1 MSAMNMTEP
10 VAGILLAG
18 GRSSRMGGGDK
29 CLRTLGGRT
38 ILARII
44 ERLEPQ
50 VAAMVV
56 SANGDP
62 SRFAPFGLAVVADH
76 VPGFAG
82 PLAGIQAGLK
92 WVEANHPGIRSAVTV
107 ATDTPFFPSD
117 LVQRFLA
124 ALKRAPSLLVARS
137 GQGVQ
142 PAIGLWPVSLAD
154 ALEASLR
161 EGMRK
166 TGAWAEQHGAVEVTF
181 PDVTAGERRIDPFFN
196 INDADQL
203 AEADALLKAE
213 AARAR

>member
-1 MSAMNMTEP
+1 MSMTEP

-18 GRSSRMGGGDK
+18 CRSSRMG
-29 CLRTLGGRT
+29 CRHNRVRMLGGRT

-62 SRFAPFGLAVVADH
+62 SRFAPFGLAVVADR

-82 PLAGIQAGLK
+82 PLAGIHAGLK
-92 WVEANHPGIRSAVTV
+92 WVEANQPGIRYAVTV
-107 ATDTPFFPSD
+107 ATDTPFFPPD
-117 LVQRFLA
+117 LVQRFGA

-137 GQGVQ
+137 GQGVH
-142 PAIGLWPVSLAD
+142 PVIGLWPVSLAD
-154 ALEASLR
+154 ALEASLH

-166 TGAWAEQHGAVEVTF
+166 TGAWAEQHGAIEVTF
-181 PDVTAGERRIDPFFN
+181 PDAAVGARRVDPFFN

-203 AEADALLKAE
+203 AEADALLKAV
-213 AARAR
+213 ARAR

>member
-1 MSAMNMTEP
+1 MSMTEP
-10 VAGILLAG
+10 IAGILLAG

-29 CLRTLGGRT
+29 CLRMLGGRT

-62 SRFAPFGLAVVADH
+62 ARFAQFGLTVVADR

-82 PLAGIQAGLK
+82 PLAGIHAGLK
-92 WVEANHPGIRSAVTV
+92 WVEANQPGIRYAVSV

-117 LVQRFLA
+117 LVQRFRA
-124 ALKRAPSLLVARS
+124 ALKRAPSVLVARS
-137 GQGVQ
+137 GQGVH
-142 PAIGLWPVSLAD
+142 PVIGLWPVSLAD

-166 TGAWAEQHGAVEVTF
+166 TGAWAEQQGAIEVTF
-181 PDVTAGERRIDPFFN
+181 PDVTAGARRIDPFFN

-213 AARAR
+213 MARAR

>member
-1 MSAMNMTEP
+1 
-10 VAGILLAG
+10 
-18 GRSSRMGGGDK
+18 MGGGDK
-29 CLRTLGGRT
+29 CLRMLGGRT

-50 VAAMVV
+50 VAALVV

-62 SRFAPFGLAVVADH
+62 ARFAPFGLAVVADR

-82 PLAGIQAGLK
+82 PLAGIHAGLK
-92 WVEANHPGIRSAVTV
+92 WVEANHPVIRYAVTV
-107 ATDTPFFPSD
+107 ATDTPFFPAN
-117 LVQRFLA
+117 LVQRFGV

-137 GQGVQ
+137 GEGVH
-142 PAIGLWPVSLAD
+142 PVIGLWSVSLAD

-161 EGMRK
+161 GGMRK
-166 TGAWAEQHGAVEVTF
+166 TGAWAEQHGAIEVTF
-181 PDVTAGERRIDPFFN
+181 PDVTVGDRRIDPFFN

-203 AEADALLKAE
+203 AEADALLKA

>member
-1 MSAMNMTEP
+1 MSMTEP

-29 CLRTLGGRT
+29 CLRMLGGRT

-50 VAAMVV
+50 AAALVV

-62 SRFAPFGLAVVADH
+62 ALFAPFGLAVVADR

-82 PLAGIQAGLK
+82 PLAGIHASLK
-92 WVEANHPGIRSAVTV
+92 WVEANHPGIRYAVTV

-117 LVQRFLA
+117 LVQRFGA

-137 GQGVQ
+137 GEGMHPV
-142 PAIGLWPVSLAD
+142 IGLWPVSLAD
-154 ALEASLR
+154 AVGASLR
-161 EGMRK
+161 GGMPK
-166 TGAWAEQHGAVEVTF
+166 
-181 PDVTAGERRIDPFFN
+181 AG
-196 INDADQL
+196 
-203 AEADALLKAE
+203 
-213 AARAR
+213 ARAEPDRALEVPSPGCPVGG